1 MAALRFALSLAQE
14 SDARLTML
22 HVLEWPWE
30 EPPPPRLEEL
40 PVEQAA
46 ALGEYRRYR
55 ERMALMRLEA
65 LVPPS
70 ARGSQPPAT
79 RLSNGKAYV
88 QILDVA
94 NDEDSDLIVIG
105 VHGRNPIDMMLFGST
120 ANQIVRRASCPV
132 LTLRR

>member
-1 MAALRFALSLAQE
+1 
-14 SDARLTML
+14 
-22 HVLEWPWE
+22 
-30 EPPPPRLEEL
+30 
-40 PVEQAA
+40 
-46 ALGEYRRYR
+46 
-55 ERMALMRLEA
+55 MRLEA
-65 LVPPS
+65 LVPAS